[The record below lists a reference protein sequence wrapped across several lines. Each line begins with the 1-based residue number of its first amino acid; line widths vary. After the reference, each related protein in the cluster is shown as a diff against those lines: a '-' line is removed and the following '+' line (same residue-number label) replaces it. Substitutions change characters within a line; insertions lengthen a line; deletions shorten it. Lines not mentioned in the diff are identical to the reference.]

1 MKCKPK
7 SLFGRLLLLIS
18 IFMIGNFI
26 LLRFIFVFLVA
37 IPGGQQNAYYAQSM
51 IAFVKEVVARGTTE
65 SNLQFAESL
74 KQQTGIKLVFN
85 NDQKWDKPYNL
96 PYYRSLE
103 KTLSETW
110 KNESTTRLQT
120 EPKPILWL
128 LHNSAPKFSIGIP
141 LIYHRAVWMYF
152 VFGGFF
158 AIIFS
163 ISSAY
168 FAARY
173 LKPSLS
179 SLAEGAKLFGDD
191 ISAPIINPS
200 GPDEIQAVALAMNSM
215 RENLDR
221 MIRKQ
226 EFLLTGISHD
236 LRTPLTR
243 IRVATQLIG
252 VDDKGYINGIN
263 SDIEDMDTVLQ
274 RFIELAQLNCK
285 ESEPWE
291 IGDINELI
299 ENVAAK
305 YQHSKINLTLSLSNL
320 PLVRYKPMTLKRYL
334 YNLINNGMKH
344 GGGQISISTRTSGN
358 FVELSVA
365 DQGNGFDMLTEELTV
380 FSDLNLD
387 HKHGNGLGLRIVQMI
402 AKLHDAE
409 LLAHNKPEGGA
420 EVILKL
426 KATLLDD
433 KKPSRYLAW
442 QVARSI

>member
-1 MKCKPK
+1 
-7 SLFGRLLLLIS
+7 
-18 IFMIGNFI
+18 MIGNFI

-37 IPGGQQNAYYAQSM
+37 IPGGQQNAYYAQSL
-51 IAFVKEVVARGTTE
+51 IVFVKEVVARGTTE

-74 KQQTGIKLVFN
+74 KQQTGMKLVFN
-85 NDQKWDKPYNL
+85 NDQKWDKPFNL

-110 KNESTTRLQT
+110 GNESTTRVQI

-128 LHNSAPKFSIGIP
+128 LHNNVPEFSIGIP
-141 LIYHRAVWMYF
+141 LIDHMAVWKYLALGCFF
-152 VFGGFF
+152 V
-158 AIIFS
+158 IIFS
-163 ISSAY
+163 ILSAY

-173 LKPSLS
+173 LKPSLI
-179 SLAEGAKLFGDD
+179 SLAEGAILIGGD
-191 ISAPIINPS
+191 IGAPIIKPS
-200 GPDEIQAVALAMNSM
+200 GPIEIQTVARAMNSM
-215 RENLDR
+215 RENLER

-252 VDDKGYINGIN
+252 VDEKGYINGIN
-263 SDIEDMDTVLQ
+263 SDIEEMDRVLQ
-274 RFIELAQLNCK
+274 HFIELAQLNFK
-285 ESEPWE
+285 ESEPWQ
-291 IGDINELI
+291 IGDITELI
-299 ENVAAK
+299 EDVAAK
-305 YQHSKINLTLSLSNL
+305 YQHSKINLTLSLSKHAV
-320 PLVRYKPMTLKRYL
+320 VRYKPLTLQRYL

-344 GGGQISISTRTSGN
+344 GGGQVFISTRTSGS
-358 FVELSVA
+358 FVELSIA

-380 FSDLNLD
+380 FSDLD
-387 HKHGNGLGLRIVQMI
+387 FDRKHGNGLGLRIVQMI

-426 KATLLDD
+426 RAC
-433 KKPSRYLAW
+433 SNLA
-442 QVARSI
+442 